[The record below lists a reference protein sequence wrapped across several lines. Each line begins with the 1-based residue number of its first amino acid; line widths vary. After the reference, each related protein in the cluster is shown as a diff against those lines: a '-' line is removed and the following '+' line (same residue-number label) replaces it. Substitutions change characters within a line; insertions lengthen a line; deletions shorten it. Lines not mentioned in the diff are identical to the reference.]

1 MNMEEKLLKIF
12 REVFNEVSPENVT
25 LDSEFREWEQFSS
38 YTLTLLM
45 ERISVELGVTV
56 KLRPFIKA
64 ETIGD
69 VLEIVENA

>member
-1 MNMEEKLLKIF
+1 MEEKLLKIF